1 MPGAPDKVKQ
11 LVDTLKIEDAKK
23 SPEIDRLV
31 YNLYSLTE
39 EETCFVGRQLKILE
53 GE

>member
-11 LVDTLKIEDAKK
+11 LVDTLKMEDAKK
-23 SPEIDRLV
+23 SPEINRLV

-39 EETCFVGRQLKILE
+39 KETCLVGRQVKIL
-53 GE
+53 